1 MYSFIQICHC
11 YSFGLVLEVV
21 YLFLFSFVLTIVNIL
36 VRSVVLDGLLSIRD
50 RGDVVY
56 CRSHALSRFG
66 FLTIILGQSHNQLAY
81 TARLPLSLSSMR
93 LRHQLLCMFVE
104 ERRIKPFLK
113 EIFVAT
119 CCFRVK
125 EESARIWRVNEKGKE
140 RKRKRKIGKTA
151 MGLEG

>member
-21 YLFLFSFVLTIVNIL
+21 YLFLFSFVLMIVNII
-36 VRSVVLDGLLSIRD
+36 VRSVVHDGLLSIKD
-50 RGDVVY
+50 RSDVVY

-93 LRHQLLCMFVE
+93 LRHQLLCMFAE
-104 ERRIKPFLK
+104 ERRSNHFSRKYLLLH
-113 EIFVAT
+113 VA
-119 CCFRVK
+119 F
-125 EESARIWRVNEKGKE
+125 EL
-140 RKRKRKIGKTA
+140 RKRLRGY
-151 MGLEG
+151 GE